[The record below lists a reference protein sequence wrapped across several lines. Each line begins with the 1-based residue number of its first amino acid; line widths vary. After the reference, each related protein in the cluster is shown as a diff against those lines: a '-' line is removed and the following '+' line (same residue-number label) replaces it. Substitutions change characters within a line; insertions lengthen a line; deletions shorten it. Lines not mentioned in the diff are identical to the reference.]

1 MVENRETE
9 EFLLLINIGTCGL
22 HTVHNS
28 LKAGIKSSRWIIAK
42 VMKTMWKLL
51 NESPA

>member
-1 MVENRETE
+1 MD
-9 EFLLLINIGTCGL
+9 IGISGL

-28 LKAGIKSSRWIIAK
+28 LKAGIKSSRWILGK
-42 VMKTMWKLL
+42 VMKAVWKLL